1 MSPAEGSGRTQLHL
15 EVHDDPSTIAELVPE
30 WRELA
35 SVAARSPFES
45 PGWLVPWFRH
55 YGRDAEPRILAWRT
69 GGRLVAVAPLILS
82 RRRQVATIV
91 ELAFWGGTGPTLR
104 GLVDVLAQED
114 HRESVM
120 GSFATWL
127 RSGDCRWDLLHALR
141 LPAESSTPAQLQTLA
156 RANRWRHVGLTGVVR
171 SDTYVL
177 DLTAEAGASPPLGP
191 KARHNLRTEE
201 RRFARI
207 GGRYEVVT
215 DPAAAAE
222 LRDGLRRLAAD
233 RWGEAEIHFRPDRS
247 FAAFIWDAFS
257 AMLASGSMYAHV
269 ARDRS
274 GIRAC
279 LVTFEMNRR
288 AAAVLIAVS
297 AEEDVRRLSL
307 GKHLFDAS
315 IGEAVARGCRTY
327 DFLWV
332 GGYKETFWHARP
344 HRLESLVLGRGAR
357 GWTAATYIAARRRV
371 LPRLARLGR
380 R

>member
-1 MSPAEGSGRTQLHL
+1 MSPAECGSRTQLDL
-15 EVHDDPSTIAELVPE
+15 EVHDDSSTIQKLVPE

-45 PGWLVPWFRH
+45 PDWLVPWFRH

-82 RRRQVATIV
+82 RRRQVATVV
-91 ELAFWGGTGPTLR
+91 ELAFWGGTGPALR
-104 GLVDVLAQED
+104 GLVDVLAQDD
-114 HRESVM
+114 HREPVM
-120 GSFATWL
+120 DSFAAWL
-127 RSGDCRWDLLHALR
+127 RSGDCPWDLLHALR

-156 RANRWRHVGLTGVVR
+156 RANRWRHVCLTGVVR
-171 SDTYVL
+171 SDSYVL

-233 RWGEAEIHFRPDRS
+233 RWGETEIHFRPDSS
-247 FAAFIWDAFS
+247 FAGFIGEAFS

-279 LVTFEMNRR
+279 LVTFVLNRR
-288 AAAVLIAVS
+288 AASILIAVS
-297 AEEDVRRLSL
+297 AKQDVKRLSL
-307 GKHLFDAS
+307 GKHLFVAS
-315 IGEAVARGCRTY
+315 IGESVARGCRSY

-344 HRLESLVLGRGAR
+344 QRLESVVLGRGVH
-357 GWTAATYIAARRRV
+357 GWAAATYVAARRLA